1 MGMGEISIWSYWQ
14 HAQHCIM
21 DVLGPTAGD
30 GLHSPATWSNVL
42 HDRVFWLPH
51 QPSSPWDLGHSM
63 PGTAEQPNT
72 TQYQHLGPKRQERDM
87 PCCVMWKLRWQPV
100 GHMLFSVH
108 EAWGKHPHSVLPKG
122 VYTSSLGPCIVMSSY
137 LSHKA
142 ILLLFY
148 VCFYYW
154 HWILWCRYSWVP
166 LHMLSDFLL
175 ANLPAHFDLLGV

>member
-1 MGMGEISIWSYWQ
+1 MCWVPQQEMAYTAQPHEATYFMTVCSGCHTSPHPPEIWDTPCR
-14 HAQHCIM
+14 AQQNN
-21 DVLGPTAGD
+21 PTP
-30 GLHSPATWSNVL
+30 HSTS
-42 HDRVFWLPH
+42 
-51 QPSSPWDLGHSM
+51 
-63 PGTAEQPNT
+63 
-72 TQYQHLGPKRQERDM
+72 LGPKRQERDM

-122 VYTSSLGPCIVMSSY
+122 VYTSSPGPCIVMSSY